1 MYANRKDEIKVE
13 NLAMIVVCMALP
25 TALCFLFA
33 IGDIVM
39 DILYYIF
46 PELAGR
52 EAKEIERLERWQEE
66 E

>member
-1 MYANRKDEIKVE
+1 ME
-13 NLAMIVVCMALP
+13 NLAMIVVCMALLA
-25 TALCFLFA
+25 ALCFLFA

-39 DILYYIF
+39 DIIYYIF
-46 PELAGR
+46 PELAKR